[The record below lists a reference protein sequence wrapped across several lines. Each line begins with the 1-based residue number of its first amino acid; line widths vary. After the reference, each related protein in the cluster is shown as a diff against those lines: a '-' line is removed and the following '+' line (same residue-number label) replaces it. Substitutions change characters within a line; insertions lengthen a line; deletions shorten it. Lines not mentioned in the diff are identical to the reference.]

1 MMKPRNYNSVDLELE
16 YSESDTSSGFN
27 ELENYPE
34 ISVDLSD
41 EIITNKIID
50 YEKNGTENITNE
62 ADMKP
67 VRQIIRGSVIYE

>member
-1 MMKPRNYNSVDLELE
+1 MKPRNYNSVDLELE